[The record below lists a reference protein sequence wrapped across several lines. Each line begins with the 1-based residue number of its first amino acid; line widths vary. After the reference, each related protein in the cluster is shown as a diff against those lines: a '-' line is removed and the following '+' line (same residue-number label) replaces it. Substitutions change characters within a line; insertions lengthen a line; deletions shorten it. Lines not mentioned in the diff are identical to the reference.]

1 MRRYLS
7 KTKNMIR
14 NYLGNLQVKNTDFRP
29 YVWVASL
36 HDLPTPIEGVIYLEA
51 GYNYFILGNVDL
63 SGNRLETLGDIAF
76 QGYSSETSFITS
88 TGLGVGIPLLTS
100 AYTVSIQNLAIHDVD
115 TCMLIDGVNV
125 ALDWQNF
132 NLWNIPNIGTIGAT
146 QNLVCSYLA
155 FFDCANW
162 CFSGTIGTVSFNNS
176 LFNNFTNA
184 PTFDFLATAAITR
197 RLRFVDCAFNT
208 SGTGNS
214 IHLNAATTVPIDQF
228 ILRGNNFAG
237 GTLAHVVGRL
247 ATDNVSDWLINKGID
262 NSQNFAAIFMDDNVT
277 VTNTGTPNTFVKVL
291 GTTTLLTAQRFT
303 AANNRLTYTGAIQ
316 RPFDLMAIVSLT
328 GGNNI
333 QFSIQIRVFNAA
345 NTLILSS
352 VSFRVTT
359 SGGGGIGNADNVC
372 AKLLTPLND
381 GDYFEL
387 WISSPSNNQNVTI
400 RDLFLSAQPT

>member
-14 NYLGNLQVKNTDFRP
+14 NYLGILQVKNTDFRP

-51 GYNYFILGNVDL
+51 GYNYFILGRVDL

-76 QGYSSETSFITS
+76 QGFSSETSYITS
-88 TGLGVGIPLLTS
+88 TGLGVGVPFMTS
-100 AYTVSIQNLAIHDVD
+100 AYSVSIQNLTIHDVD
-115 TCMLIDGVNV
+115 TCFFIDGLAV
-125 ALDWQNF
+125 ALDWHDF
-132 NLWNIPNIGTIGAT
+132 NIANVPNIGEVVNAI
-146 QNLVCSYLA
+146 NLVCAFLA
-155 FFDCANW
+155 FFDSANW
-162 CFSGTIGTVSFNNS
+162 RISGSIGTLSFINS
-176 LFNNFTNA
+176 LFTNFRNA
-184 PTFDFLATAAITR
+184 PTFELTPTAQITR
-197 RLRFVDCAFNT
+197 RIRFRDCAFTT

-214 IHLNAATTVPIDQF
+214 IKVDAAATIPIDQF
-228 ILRGNNFAG
+228 ILRDNNFSG
-237 GTLAHVVGRL
+237 GATDHVIGRL
-247 ATDNVSDWLINKGID
+247 PTDTVSDWLLNKGIN

-291 GTTTLLTAQRFT
+291 GTTTLLSAQRFT
-303 AANNRLTYTGAIQ
+303 VANNRLTYTGAIQ
-316 RPFDLMAIVSLT
+316 RTFDLMAIISLT

-352 VSFRVTT
+352 VSFRAST
-359 SGGGGIGNADNVC
+359 SGGAGTGNADNVC

-387 WISSPSNNQNVTI
+387 WISSASNNQNVTI

>member
-7 KTKNMIR
+7 KQTMLP
-14 NYLGNLQVKNTDFRP
+14 NYLGILQVKNTDFRP

-51 GYNYFILGNVDL
+51 GYNYFILGRVDL
-63 SGNRLETLGDIAF
+63 SGNRLEALGDIAF

-88 TGLGVGIPLLTS
+88 TGLGVGVPLLTS

-115 TCMLIDGVNV
+115 TCMLIDGLDV

-132 NLWNIPNIGTIGAT
+132 NLWNIPNIGTIGTA

-162 CFSGTIGTVSFNNS
+162 QFSGTVGTISFNNS
-176 LFNNFTNA
+176 LFNNFRNA
-184 PTFDFLATAAITR
+184 PTYDFLATAVITR

-214 IHLNAATTVPIDQF
+214 IRLNAATTVPTDQF
-228 ILRGNNFAG
+228 ILRGNSFAG
-237 GTLAHVVGRL
+237 GTLSHVVGRL
-247 ATDNVSDWLINKGID
+247 ATDNVSDWLINKGIP
-262 NSQNFAAIFMDDNVT
+262 NSQNYAAIFMDDNNT
-277 VTNTGTPNTFVKVL
+277 NTNTGTPNNFTKVL

-303 AANNRLTYTGAIQ
+303 ASNNRLTFTGAIEK
-316 RPFDLMAIVSLT
+316 PFCLSAVASIT
-328 GGNNI
+328 GGSNV
-333 QFSIQIRVFNAA
+333 QFSLQIRVFNAA
-345 NTLILSS
+345 NTLIHNS
-352 VSFRVTT
+352 VAFRTT
-359 SGGGGIGNADNVC
+359 TGGGGGAGNADNVT
-372 AKLLTPLND
+372 ATTLYSLNV

-387 WISSPSNNQNVTI
+387 WISSASNNQNVVI
-400 RDLFLSAQPT
+400 RDLFLFAQPT